1 MLTPIFLFAIINNKN
16 EIACSTVYTPV
27 TAQIIGFKV
36 IKCKDFQYIKYSN
49 YDLNNFDLTSCL
61 LPEPSDIEE
70 EYTFMV
76 KDYSSGNETEQIA
89 LNKIKE
95 LYSNMS

>member
-16 EIACSTVYTPV
+16 EIAYSTVYTPV

-36 IKCKDFQYIKYSN
+36 IKCKNFHYLKYSN
-49 YDLNNFDLTSCL
+49 NELNNFDLTSCL
-61 LPEPSDIEE
+61 VPNPSDIEE

-76 KDYSSGNETEQIA
+76 KDYSSGQEAEQSAII
-89 LNKIKE
+89 KIKE
-95 LYSNMS
+95 LYSNMP